1 MVQKRSGLVGVGQ
14 HRRPSD
20 LQIFHT
26 YGIILFRNVPNVQ
39 SLLTLQLNSI
49 SILFHLLSMFSF
61 DVSSLSF
68 PPVFSAPG
76 NFWTGPGVRCAASI
90 IRRPVRWTPP
100 RWLRPSE
107 IASAASAA
115 AQKFLNIQG
124 GPLDPLDPL
133 DHGSLSISIIS
144 IIFIW
149 LIWLGLSFF
158 VSKMGISTVV
168 IYWREGCW
176 KQVQRGHSI
185 WAVLGLLKACVPIEN
200 VADLKPCSALTL
212 LRIVVFGHHFI
223 VRVMDHGESKLPF
236 NQVLLKASWSHP
248 FISPQRQWSGGTW
261 KILGRWWNL
270 AWSFLRLMAEE
281 TSLPWCSRCVLRKT
295 WNWWSPG
302 IWHLGSSK
310 PWRMSYVPTQNLR
323 KSHARW
329 TWRTWM
335 AWSTSNARFVWMK
348 WIALL
353 PWLS

>member
-1 MVQKRSGLVGVGQ
+1 MIYIYMYVYIYIYIHIHIYNMCVYIYMYVLYIYIYTHTPIPTLFDLGEIFRNHLPTLQLGMVQKRSGLVGVGQ

-144 IIFIW
+144 IIFI
-149 LIWLGLSFF
+149 
-158 VSKMGISTVV
+158 
-168 IYWREGCW
+168 
-176 KQVQRGHSI
+176 
-185 WAVLGLLKACVPIEN
+185 
-200 VADLKPCSALTL
+200 
-212 LRIVVFGHHFI
+212 
-223 VRVMDHGESKLPF
+223 
-236 NQVLLKASWSHP
+236 
-248 FISPQRQWSGGTW
+248 
-261 KILGRWWNL
+261 
-270 AWSFLRLMAEE
+270 
-281 TSLPWCSRCVLRKT
+281 
-295 WNWWSPG
+295 
-302 IWHLGSSK
+302 
-310 PWRMSYVPTQNLR
+310 
-323 KSHARW
+323 
-329 TWRTWM
+329 
-335 AWSTSNARFVWMK
+335 
-348 WIALL
+348 
-353 PWLS
+353 